1 MLLVADIGN
10 TNITL
15 GFFDGD
21 EYVNEIRIPSDR
33 DLSKSEYEDILVKLL
48 KDFDVDGCV
57 VGSVVVELNEKF
69 TAAIGNV
76 LKLTPLFVNNSVYTG
91 VSVKIDTPDEL
102 GADRIANAVAAVK
115 EYKGA
120 VIVVDFGTATSF
132 DVINSKHE
140 FLGGA
145 IAPGVRT
152 QLKSLCSATSK
163 LPQIEL
169 QESVRAIGHNTTEAI
184 LSGVVRGSASM
195 VVGILEQCA
204 SELGE
209 KPTVVATG
217 GNSSLIAKYI
227 GDKFDVIDPIF
238 TIKGFKY
245 IYELNR
251 S

>member
-15 GFFDGD
+15 GFFVGD

-33 DLSKSEYEDILVKLL
+33 DLSQSEYEDLLAKLF
-48 KDFDVDGCV
+48 KGFDIDACV
-57 VGSVVVELNEKF
+57 VGSVVNELNDKF
-69 TAAIGNV
+69 TSAVGNV
-76 LKLTPLFVNNSVYTG
+76 LNLSPLVVDNNVYTG
-91 VSVKIDTPDEL
+91 VSVKIDTPSEL

-132 DVINSKHE
+132 DVINSNRE
-140 FLGGA
+140 FLGGV

-184 LSGVVRGSASM
+184 LSGVVRGTASM
-195 VVGILEQCA
+195 VVGILAQCEN
-204 SELGE
+204 ELGE

-217 GNSSLIAKYI
+217 GNSKLISKYI
-227 GDKFDVIDPIF
+227 GEYFDVIDPIF

-245 IYELNR
+245 IYELNCK
-251 S
+251 